1 MKINNQNYMSPEIK
15 RIRLDN
21 EISLILLSDAPE
33 GPGEGA
39 MNQMPENFNNQEPV
53 WMT

>member
-1 MKINNQNYMSPEIK
+1 MKINKQNYRSPEIK
-15 RIRLDN
+15 RIRLDK

-39 MNQMPENFNNQEPV
+39 MNQSPEYFNNQGPLLG
-53 WMT
+53 